1 MKLLRNIFKKSTDIT
16 KTPGFLPGRSIPV
29 RPTRAT
35 DDKNISES
43 LTLGLK
49 FAGLFGFIGT
59 AFYFVGV
66 KPMLNRGEDWVDLAE
81 DVRKHHAEQGRH
93 KDALQP
99 NEMRVWSDP
108 FAPPKNSTDK

>member
-16 KTPGFLPGRSIPV
+16 KTPGFQPGRSIPV
-29 RPTRAT
+29 KPASDT
-35 DDKNISES
+35 NISES
-43 LTLGLK
+43 VTLGLK

-59 AFYFVGV
+59 AIYFVGV
-66 KPMLNRGEDWVDLAE
+66 KPMLNSGKDWVDLAE